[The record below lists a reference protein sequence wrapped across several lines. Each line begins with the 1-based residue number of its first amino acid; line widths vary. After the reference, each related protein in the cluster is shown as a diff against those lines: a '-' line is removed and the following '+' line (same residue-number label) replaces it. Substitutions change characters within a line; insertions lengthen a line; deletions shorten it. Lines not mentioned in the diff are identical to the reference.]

1 MRRASSA
8 QSIRWR
14 QRSRS
19 ANGSKVFID
28 ESLQDGAWIYHYL
41 EYPHALS
48 IFSEDRLRLANPS
61 KWPDP
66 YEHGWC
72 NTLFDRTGPFREIS
86 AYALC
91 WSRSHFD
98 EPAWRMAGFQ
108 RTNPIIRIRCRVRD
122 ILAAASALAVQRSGS
137 FFTGKVCYEREEE
150 LWRRAKS
157 LRAGETK
164 EVIRMAANSLLRK
177 RNAFRFEKEVRTLWL
192 DREPQNTA
200 LFLPVEAKSVVK
212 QVMCSPHTH
221 PDQRAKIHQEFEE
234 RFGIKV
240 ADPRVLHEPLGRTDA
255 RSGDT
260 L

>member
-72 NTLFDRTGPFREIS
+72 NTLFDRTGPFHEIS
-86 AYALC
+86 AYVLC

-164 EVIRMAANSLLRK
+164 EVTRMAANSLLRK

-234 RFGIKV
+234 RFGVKV
-240 ADPRVLHEPLGRTDA
+240 VDA
-255 RSGDT
+255 RI
-260 L
+260 LPPPQV

>member
-1 MRRASSA
+1 MSRASSM

-19 ANGSKVFID
+19 ANGSRVFID
-28 ESLQDGAWIYHYL
+28 DNLQDGAWICHYL

-48 IFSEDRLRLANPS
+48 IFSEGRLRLANPI

-72 NTLFDRTGPFREIS
+72 KTLFDRTGPLHQAS
-86 AYALC
+86 AYVLC

-122 ILAAASALAVQRSGS
+122 ILTAAGALAEQRPGS
-137 FFTGKVCYEREEE
+137 FFTGKVCYEAEEE
-150 LWRRAKS
+150 LRRHAKS
-157 LRAGETK
+157 VRTGEIKAVTR
-164 EVIRMAANSLLRK
+164 IAASALLRK
-177 RNAFRFEKEVRTLWL
+177 RTAFRFEKEVRTLWL

-200 LFLPVEAKSVVK
+200 LFLPIDAKSVVK

-234 RFGIKV
+234 RFGVKV
-240 ADPRVLHEPLGRTDA
+240 IDPSPY
-255 RSGDT
+255 
-260 L
+260 